1 MATDKRNLTGPE
13 KAALLMLTIGEENA
27 GKLFSMMHDDE
38 IREMSQAMSSLGQ
51 VGAGTTE
58 KLVME
63 FAENFSTAG
72 AVGSYETAERLLG
85 KVLDKS
91 RLNNIMDEIRGP
103 AGRTLWDKLD
113 NVNENIL
120 ANYLKNEY
128 PQTVAVVLSR
138 ISSEHTAKVLGVLP
152 ENFSMEVIMRMLRM
166 DSVQKEVLSD
176 VEKTLRTEFMSNL
189 ARSQRRD
196 PHEVMAEIFNS
207 FDRNTESRFMS
218 ALEERQ
224 RDSADK
230 IKALMFTFDDLA
242 KLDSSSVQTLLRVVE
257 KDKLPRALKGASQ
270 AVKDLFL
277 SNMSERAAKLLR
289 EDIDGL
295 GPVRLREVD
304 EAQMAIVSM
313 AKDLAAKGE
322 IVIASDSSDD
332 QLVY

>member
-1 MATDKRNLTGPE
+1 MAEQVRNLTGPE

-38 IREMSQAMSSLGQ
+38 IRELSQIMSSLGS
-51 VGAGTTE
+51 VGASTME

-91 RLNNIMDEIRGP
+91 RLDNIMDEIRGP

-113 NVNENIL
+113 NVSEVIL
-120 ANYLKNEY
+120 ANYLRNEY
-128 PQTVAVVLSR
+128 PQTVAVVLSK
-138 ISSEHTAKVLGVLP
+138 ISSAHAAKVLGVLP
-152 ENFSMEVIMRMLRM
+152 ENFSMEVILRMLRM
-166 DSVQKEVLSD
+166 DSVQKDVLSD

-189 ARSQRRD
+189 ARSNRRD
-196 PHEVMAEIFNS
+196 PHEVMSEIFNS
-207 FDRNTESRFMS
+207 FDRNTEARFMS

-224 RDSADK
+224 KDSAEK
-230 IKALMFTFDDLA
+230 IKSLMFTFDDLA
-242 KLDSSSVQTLLRVVE
+242 RLDSGSVQTLLKVIE

-270 AVKDLFL
+270 PLRDLFL
-277 SNMSERAAKLLR
+277 SNMSERAAKILR
-289 EDIDGL
+289 EDMESM

-304 EAQMAIVSM
+304 EAQQYIVNL
-313 AKDLAAKGE
+313 AKDMANKGE
-322 IVIASDSSDD
+322 IILGGDTDD
-332 QLVY
+332 QLIY

>member
-1 MATDKRNLTGPE
+1 MATETRNLSGPE

-38 IREMSQAMSSLGQ
+38 IRELSQHMSTLGS
-51 VGAGTTE
+51 VGSGATE

-72 AVGSYETAERLLG
+72 AIGSHETAERLLG
-85 KVLDKS
+85 KVLDKG
-91 RLNNIMDEIRGP
+91 RLDNIMDEIRGP

-128 PQTVAVVLSR
+128 PQTVAVVLSKV
-138 ISSEHTAKVLGVLP
+138 SPPHAAKVLGVLP

-166 DSVQKEVLSD
+166 ETVQKDVLSD

-189 ARSQRRD
+189 ARSSRRD

-207 FDRNTESRFMS
+207 FDRNTEARFMS
-218 ALEERQ
+218 SLEERH
-224 RDSADK
+224 RDAADK

-242 KLDSSSVQTLLRVVE
+242 RLDGGSIQTLLKVVE

-270 AVKDLFL
+270 TIRDLFF
-277 SNMSERAAKLLR
+277 SNMSERAAKIMK
-289 EDIDGL
+289 EDMDGL

-304 EAQMAIVSM
+304 EAQIYIVTI

-322 IVIASDSSDD
+322 IVIASDGGDD
-332 QLVY
+332 QLIY

>member
-1 MATDKRNLTGPE
+1 MAEQQRVLTGPE
-13 KAALLMLTIGEENA
+13 KAALLMLSIGEENA

-38 IREMSQAMSSLGQ
+38 IRELSQVMSTLGS
-51 VGAGTTE
+51 VGSGVME

-63 FAENFSTAG
+63 FADNFSTAG

-85 KVLDKS
+85 KVLDKN
-91 RLNNIMDEIRGP
+91 RLDGIMDEIRGP

-113 NVNENIL
+113 NVNETIL

-128 PQTVAVVLSR
+128 PQTVAVVLSKV
-138 ISSEHTAKVLGVLP
+138 SPPHAAKVLGVLP

-166 DSVQKEVLSD
+166 DAVQKEVLSD

-189 ARSQRRD
+189 ARSNRRD

-207 FDRNTESRFMS
+207 FDRNTEARFMS

-224 RDSADK
+224 RDAADK

-242 KLDSSSVQTLLRVVE
+242 RLDGGSVQTLLKVVE

-270 AVKDLFL
+270 TIRDLFF
-277 SNMSERAAKLLR
+277 SNMSERASKILKD
-289 EDIDGL
+289 DIDSL

-304 EAQMAIVSM
+304 EAQMYIVNI
-313 AKDLAAKGE
+313 AKDLASKGE
-322 IVIASDSSDD
+322 IVIAGDSDD
-332 QLVY
+332 QLIY

>member
-1 MATDKRNLTGPE
+1 MAEQIRILTGPE
-13 KAALLMLTIGEENA
+13 KAALLMLNIGEDNA

-38 IREMSQAMSSLGQ
+38 IRELSQIMSSLGS
-51 VGAGTTE
+51 VGSATME

-91 RLNNIMDEIRGP
+91 RLDNIMDEIRGP

-113 NVNENIL
+113 NVSEVIL
-120 ANYLKNEY
+120 ANYLRNEY
-128 PQTVAVVLSR
+128 PQTVAVVLSK
-138 ISSEHTAKVLGVLP
+138 ISAPHTAKVLSVLP
-152 ENFSMEVIMRMLRM
+152 ENFSMEVILRMLRM

-189 ARSQRRD
+189 ARSNRRD
-196 PHEVMAEIFNS
+196 PHEVMSEIFNS
-207 FDRNTESRFMS
+207 FDRNTEARFMS

-224 RDSADK
+224 KDSAEK
-230 IKALMFTFDDLA
+230 IKSLMFTFDDLA
-242 KLDSSSVQTLLRVVE
+242 RLDSGSVQTLLKVIE

-270 AVKDLFL
+270 PLRDLFL
-277 SNMSERAAKLLR
+277 SNMSERAAKILR
-289 EDIDGL
+289 EDMESM

-304 EAQMAIVSM
+304 EAQQYIVNL
-313 AKDLAAKGE
+313 AKDMANKGE
-322 IVIASDSSDD
+322 IILAGDNDD
-332 QLVY
+332 QLIY

>member
-1 MATDKRNLTGPE
+1 MATDNRNLTGPE

>member
-1 MATDKRNLTGPE
+1 MSEQIRVLSGPE
-13 KAALLMLTIGEENA
+13 KAALLMLSIGEENA

-38 IREMSQAMSSLGQ
+38 IRELSQVMSSLGA
-51 VGAGTTE
+51 VNSGTME

-91 RLNNIMDEIRGP
+91 RLDNIMDEIRGP

-113 NVNENIL
+113 NVNETIL
-120 ANYLKNEY
+120 ANYLRNEY
-128 PQTVAVVLSR
+128 PQTVAVVLSK
-138 ISSEHTAKVLGVLP
+138 ISPAHTAKVLGVLP

-166 DSVQKEVLSD
+166 DSVQKDVLSD

-189 ARSQRRD
+189 ARSNRRD

-207 FDRNTESRFMS
+207 FDRNTEARFMT

-224 RDSADK
+224 REAADK

-242 KLDSSSVQTLLRVVE
+242 RLDAGSVQTLLRVVE

-270 AVKDLFL
+270 PIKDLFL
-277 SNMSERAAKLLR
+277 GNMSERAAKILR
-289 EDIDGL
+289 EDMDSM

-304 EAQMAIVSM
+304 DAQQYIVNL

-322 IVIASDSSDD
+322 IVIAGDTDD
-332 QLVY
+332 QLIY

>member
-1 MATDKRNLTGPE
+1 MAEQTRNLSGPE

-38 IREMSQAMSSLGQ
+38 IRELSQHMSSLGS
-51 VGAGTTE
+51 VGSGAME

-72 AVGSYETAERLLG
+72 AIGSHETAERLLG
-85 KVLDKS
+85 KVLDKN
-91 RLNNIMDEIRGP
+91 RLDSIMDEIRGP

-113 NVNENIL
+113 NVNETIL

-128 PQTVAVVLSR
+128 PQTVAVVLSKV
-138 ISSEHTAKVLGVLP
+138 SPPHAAKVLGVLP

-166 DSVQKEVLSD
+166 ETVQKDVLND
-176 VEKTLRTEFMSNL
+176 VEKTLRSEFMSNL
-189 ARSQRRD
+189 ARSNRRD

-207 FDRNTESRFMS
+207 FDRNTEARFMS
-218 ALEERQ
+218 SLEERNK
-224 RDSADK
+224 DASEK
-230 IKALMFTFDDLA
+230 IKSLMFTFDDLA
-242 KLDSSSVQTLLRVVE
+242 RLDGGSVQTLLKVVE

-270 AVKDLFL
+270 TIRDLFFG
-277 SNMSERAAKLLR
+277 NMSERASKIMKD
-289 EDIDGL
+289 DIESL

-304 EAQMAIVSM
+304 EAQAYIVNI

-322 IVIASDSSDD
+322 IVIAGDGGDD
-332 QLVY
+332 QLIY

>member
-1 MATDKRNLTGPE
+1 MATDNRNLTGSE

-304 EAQMAIVSM
+304 EAQMAIVSQ

>member
-1 MATDKRNLTGPE
+1 MATDNRNLTGPE

-304 EAQMAIVSM
+304 EAQMAIVSQ

>member
-1 MATDKRNLTGPE
+1 MSEQRTLNGPE

-38 IREMSQAMSSLGQ
+38 IRELSQHMSSLGS
-51 VGAGTTE
+51 VGSNVTE

-91 RLNNIMDEIRGP
+91 RLDNIMDEIRGP

-128 PQTVAVVLSR
+128 PQTVAVVLSKV
-138 ISSEHTAKVLGVLP
+138 SPPHAAKVLGVLP

-166 DSVQKEVLSD
+166 ETVQKDVLSD
-176 VEKTLRTEFMSNL
+176 VEKTLRSEFMSNL
-189 ARSQRRD
+189 ARSSRRD

-207 FDRNTESRFMS
+207 FDRNTEARFMGS
-218 ALEERQ
+218 LEERH
-224 RDSADK
+224 RDAADK

-242 KLDSSSVQTLLRVVE
+242 RLDGGSIQTLLKVVE

-270 AVKDLFL
+270 TIRDLFF
-277 SNMSERAAKLLR
+277 SNMSERAAKIMK
-289 EDIDGL
+289 EDMDGL

-304 EAQMAIVSM
+304 EAQIYIVTV

-322 IVIASDSSDD
+322 IVIAAEGGDD
-332 QLVY
+332 QLIY